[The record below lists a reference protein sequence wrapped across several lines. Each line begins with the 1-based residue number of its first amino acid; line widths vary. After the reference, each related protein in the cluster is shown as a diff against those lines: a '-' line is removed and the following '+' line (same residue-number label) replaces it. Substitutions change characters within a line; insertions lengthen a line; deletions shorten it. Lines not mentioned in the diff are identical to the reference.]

1 MAQTHT
7 KAFMKTKYENY
18 KSLSRQP
25 RFGRIR
31 SKKSLEI
38 MLDTNRSGTVYMN
51 ETNTGRTKAPML
63 AVRGSKSHIT
73 TIEDLSKVGK
83 S

>member
-1 MAQTHT
+1 
-7 KAFMKTKYENY
+7 
-18 KSLSRQP
+18 
-25 RFGRIR
+25 
-31 SKKSLEI
+31 

-51 ETNTGRTKAPML
+51 ETNTGQSKAPML

-83 S
+83 SLDLYPHHA